1 MSYTSKDLNYPNEF
15 HFKKIIGPT
24 NLIFEKASNLDD
36 ADYRSICWIKN
47 KGIILNALEKTKA
60 KIIVIP
66 SDTDTN
72 KLSKSKCFILSED
85 PKLTFSKI
93 CNKLFVE
100 PPPPSIHESTVIA
113 EGAEIKNR
121 VSLDLIA

>member
-47 KGIILNALEKTKA
+47 KSIILNALEK
-60 KIIVIP
+60 
-66 SDTDTN
+66 
-72 KLSKSKCFILSED
+72 KLRLKLLSFLVTL
-85 PKLTFSKI
+85 KLTNFLKV
-93 CNKLFVE
+93 N
-100 PPPPSIHESTVIA
+100 
-113 EGAEIKNR
+113 
-121 VSLDLIA
+121 VSS

>member
-1 MSYTSKDLNYPNEF
+1 MNT
-15 HFKKIIGPT
+15 
-24 NLIFEKASNLDD
+24 
-36 ADYRSICWIKN
+36 
-47 KGIILNALEKTKA
+47 LEKTKA
-60 KIIVIP
+60 QIIVIP

-100 PPPPSIHESTVIA
+100 PTSPSIHESTFIA
-113 EGAEIKNR
+113 EGAEIKKSSFIGPNCIIGKAR
-121 VSLDLIA
+121 IGEN